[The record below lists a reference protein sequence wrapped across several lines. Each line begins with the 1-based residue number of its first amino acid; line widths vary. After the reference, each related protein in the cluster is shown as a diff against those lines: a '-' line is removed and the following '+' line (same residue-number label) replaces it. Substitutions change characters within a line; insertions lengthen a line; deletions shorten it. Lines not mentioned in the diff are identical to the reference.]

1 MARLAKIPFLPGLGY
16 DITSRYIGSR
26 KPASPW
32 LSPRRVPRVAASM
45 PIARTP
51 YWMKH
56 SVASQTRLPGESS
69 GRRATH
75 NACDT
80 GARKHDPATALCC
93 NCYYYYY
100 HWPSCDAA
108 CLDNACSG
116 SIHRARINY
125 YKQPTLT
132 VRISAQRS
140 GPDALLQ
147 STLVAVHS
155 VQPRLA
161 SRTNVC

>member
-1 MARLAKIPFLPGLGY
+1 MKKEGEKREPSTYRNACSPIRGSGSRLY
-16 DITSRYIGSR
+16 DGSPCRNLISPWAGIRYYIGSR

-45 PIARTP
+45 PMARTP

-56 SVASQTRLPGESS
+56 SVASETRLPGENS

-75 NACDT
+75 DACDT

-93 NCYYYYY
+93 CNCNCNCYYY

-108 CLDNACSG
+108 RLDDACSG

-125 YKQPTLT
+125 YKQR
-132 VRISAQRS
+132 VDSA
-140 GPDALLQ
+140 
-147 STLVAVHS
+147 H
-155 VQPRLA
+155 
-161 SRTNVC
+161 